1 LPYTAEPEKDENP
14 TIDNPSGEQTAE
26 ISEEN
31 GENQGVYGSTA
42 STASTAS
49 IYRIANS
56 DLFGCNNCKLGDR
69 WFMQDHDCSY
79 GNGKRSKLAD
89 MVEANQSGNGVM
101 PGYGDGN
108 GNGQDKKEGA

>member
-49 IYRIANS
+49 NENTT
-56 DLFGCNNCKLGDR
+56 DPE
-69 WFMQDHDCSY
+69 
-79 GNGKRSKLAD
+79 LARTTEYLKNLQEAEQARKGIKKN
-89 MVEANQSGNGVM
+89 VEQS
-101 PGYGDGN
+101 
-108 GNGQDKKEGA
+108 